1 MRGISYSSINRLA
14 ASFRASAAQRE
25 RERLIQQQSDVE
37 KELEPEYDL
46 YDVDFDSQTRITK
59 ITFLCTKYYRT
70 IDRYVTQDYQRYPIY
85 SDWKI
90 KKSYI
95 KKRIRLTNQN
105 LEQLNFNDDDLISD
119 FSSEIILKL
128 NDPELIPSWL
138 AIEIIKNDFYEYV
151 DSEKQKEKSA
161 YENYLSIKHTNEEKI
176 KSSNDTISN
185 LTFIL
190 NKKTLKLEKVT
201 NRIQKIELRKKSIFL
216 SIVTLF
222 IYSISRSNF
231 RKNRLVKKQI
241 KFENQIAELNL
252 NIAEQNK
259 SIQAAKNEIE
269 NSKHK
274 YETISK
280 ETKDN
285 IKKLTEKELADIKS
299 VQPLGIEHTDTD
311 FVPLKKFI
319 GYEYEKII
327 GCYIIKNNEK
337 DRYYVGQSKDVVKRI
352 RQHFRG
358 TVPNNIIFAEDYF
371 NSINKENLFS
381 IKIIRLNTKDELDRN
396 EKRLIEEYDA
406 NITGYNST
414 KGNS

>member
-95 KKRIRLTNQN
+95 KKRIKLTNQN